1 MHAWCICDGCKHLS
15 SISRPAYGHVSE
27 HANVYVSSPQ
37 RPTRRSELPI
47 PPPPP
52 TGPPPAAAK
61 AVSAQQFLRTNLAS
75 TVEDV
80 HAHMLDTGMLP
91 TPKHQACPTLQPSWM
106 PKAKPPSSR
115 PKPPPSYVPRVLVND
130 MIHTQSL
137 ITLTKQLINQLQQ
150 AQGGQQQAE
159 EDGYPAIRGTASS
172 SSSTVPSHFAHDGHG
187 YNIEVIKCMCCC
199 DHPVVRARMCNFVV
213 IIQLFV
219 HTWFVFL

>member
-1 MHAWCICDGCKHLS
+1 M
-15 SISRPAYGHVSE
+15 
-27 HANVYVSSPQ
+27 SSPQ

-52 TGPPPAAAK
+52 TGPPPAVAK
-61 AVSAQQFLRTNLAS
+61 AYSAQQFLRTTLAS

-80 HAHMLDTGMLP
+80 HAHMLDTGILP

-137 ITLTKQLINQLQQ
+137 IILTKQLINQMQQ
-150 AQGGQQQAE
+150 AQGDQQQAQ
-159 EDGYPAIRGTASS
+159 EDRYPATRGTAASS
-172 SSSTVPSHFAHDGHG
+172 SSTVPTAAPSSSTVPSHSVHYGHG
-187 YNIEVIKCMCCC
+187 YNIEVIKCMCCR